1 MSGLA
6 LGLLVE
12 TTCLLKQHQTIS
24 RQQAEI
30 LCLRQRLAHKKQSEQ
45 VLPEPTLPQP
55 NQSDAPAVKR
65 KDPEPMPPPPSQPD
79 APAVKGKDPEP
90 MPPQPSQPVAPVA
103 KGRGSAVAPGTE
115 GKTCPDN
122 SENRVGGNIHKEDIP
137 HEK

>member
-1 MSGLA
+1 MQNIAIPRGS
-6 LGLLVE
+6 
-12 TTCLLKQHQTIS
+12 Q
-24 RQQAEI
+24 
-30 LCLRQRLAHKKQSEQ
+30 
-45 VLPEPTLPQP
+45 
-55 NQSDAPAVKR
+55 R
-65 KDPEPMPPPPSQPD
+65 KDPEPMPPPPSQPDAPAVKGKDPEPMPPQPNQPD

>member
-6 LGLLVE
+6 LGLLAE

-45 VLPEPTLPQP
+45 VLPEPTQPQP
-55 NQSDAPAVKR
+55 KQSDAPAVKG
-65 KDPEPMPPPPSQPD
+65 KEPEPTQPQPSQSD
-79 APAVKGKDPEP
+79 TPAVKGKDPEP
-90 MPPQPSQPVAPVA
+90 MPPPKQPDASAQG
-103 KGRGSAVAPGTE
+103 KGSAVAPGTE